1 MQVLAKSN
9 SSRFGKFIMNMY
21 FNRKEDKYK
30 VKSRLLVEKLQ
41 TVESFRVFIE
51 EQDEEA
57 F

>member
-1 MQVLAKSN
+1 
-9 SSRFGKFIMNMY
+9 MNMY